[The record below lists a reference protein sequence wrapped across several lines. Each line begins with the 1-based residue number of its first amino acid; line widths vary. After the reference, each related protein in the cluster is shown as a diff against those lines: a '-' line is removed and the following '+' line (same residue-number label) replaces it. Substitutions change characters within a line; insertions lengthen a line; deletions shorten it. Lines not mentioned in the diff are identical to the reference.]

1 MWPTLVRFPMYML
14 SCVKL
19 HTSDFV
25 INEYGNSSWVQTSY
39 LRHDVEETCWRGEH
53 LANALAIAIPG
64 FLLYGIGLPL
74 MAFVLLYSNRD
85 QLYDKKYTFR
95 LGLLYLGF
103 REKRWWWEAVTAS
116 RKLSIIMLSAFAHD
130 DSLQLHFTLATL
142 IVAFALHSTYHPF
155 DIVSKSSLADGDVD
169 DDDDDVA
176 KDSQD
181 RKHKSC
187 CTCCCGGR
195 EHSEGV
201 ILHRMERN
209 SIIISI
215 ILLWSAVVF
224 ILAPTCNS
232 GFCHF
237 LSMLCIICLIFFNL
251 LFLWWGGRNFFKM
264 LYQLTSERMLAREEM
279 RLSTGRQKVQSMRF
293 STNPAF
299 DLELT
304 SVPANRVGADA
315 LESQG
320 GGGSIG
326 ASKKTDDEKKT
337 NSDGFFTPAPPSCPK
352 RPPKPGEEDHPDPFD
367 EPKKKSC
374 LHYFKCCGYGSC
386 VGVVILAQDL

>member
-1 MWPTLVRFPMYML
+1 MYML

-25 INEYGNSSWVQTSY
+25 IKEYGNSSWVQTSY

-53 LANALAIAIPG
+53 LANALAIAVPG

-74 MAFVLLYSNRD
+74 MAFALLYSNQD

-169 DDDDDVA
+169 DDDDNVA
-176 KDSQD
+176 KDSKD
-181 RKHKSC
+181 RKRKSC
-187 CTCCCGGR
+187 CKCCCGGR

-237 LSMLCIICLIFFNL
+237 LSTLCIVCLILFNL

-264 LYQLTSERMLAREEM
+264 LYRVTSERMLAREQNKM
-279 RLSTGRQKVQSMRF
+279 LF

-299 DLELT
+299 NMELA

-315 LESQG
+315 LESHG
-320 GGGSIG
+320 SGGSFG
-326 ASKKTDDEKKT
+326 ASKKTDVEKKK
-337 NSDGFFTPAPPSCPK
+337 NSNGFFVPTPPSHPA
-352 RPPKPGEEDHPDPFD
+352 RPPKPGEDDHPDPYD
-367 EPKKKSC
+367 EPEKKKTC
-374 LHYFKCCGYGSC
+374 CQYFKCCGYGSC